1 MSTSVHTCNQT
12 TVVSNIYLK
21 KREREIERGKKG
33 RQRERKER
41 ARESEEGKEYKV
53 LSNKGKSRPCMR
65 HALQA
70 AAAAGREGPLFV
82 FRFNFH
88 ALKAVK
94 KMPPGILQGCSNT
107 KKQERSFVLS

>member
-1 MSTSVHTCNQT
+1 MREERD
-12 TVVSNIYLK
+12 
-21 KREREIERGKKG
+21 REREKG

-41 ARESEEGKEYKV
+41 ARESGEGKEYKV
-53 LSNKGKSRPCMR
+53 LSKKGKSRPCMR

-82 FRFNFH
+82 FCFNFH

-107 KKQERSFVLS
+107 KKQERLFDLSLIGSKNNVVIK